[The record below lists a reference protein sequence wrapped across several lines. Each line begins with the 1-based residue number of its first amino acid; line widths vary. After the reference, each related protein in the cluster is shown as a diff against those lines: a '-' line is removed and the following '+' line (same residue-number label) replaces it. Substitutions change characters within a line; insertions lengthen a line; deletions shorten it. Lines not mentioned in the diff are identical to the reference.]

1 MTTTIPSVPR
11 IEALDALRGFALGGI
26 FAVNIA
32 IMANPAGFAEGPVR
46 SFEEIFL
53 HNRFYVLFSFLFGY
67 SLTLQ
72 FRSAERDGANARART
87 VRRLLALLA
96 IGLLHTVFLFTGD
109 VLFGYGLIG
118 LALLALQGLGPRS
131 ALRLAGVLYGACLL
145 LFVALT
151 VARITQSPADA
162 AQTATDN
169 AAALDAVRAGWGEA
183 VAYRW
188 SDWVG
193 RLGPTVAFGIL
204 NVLPLFLVGLAAGK
218 VRLFEDPARYLQH
231 LPRVQAIGFGLGLP
245 LSILPV
251 LLHIPHTE
259 ALGYVSG
266 PLLAAAYAATFLR
279 IIHARPVVS
288 EIFAPAGRISATVY
302 LSQSLIAALAFTGY
316 GFAQAGRWSDGAV
329 LAFAAAVFVLQLVVA
344 RWYTGRFRYG
354 PVEWVLRV
362 ATYGGTARMRE
373 HARATVSGPA

>member
-1 MTTTIPSVPR
+1 MTTTDPSVPR
-11 IEALDALRGFALGGI
+11 IAALDALRGFALGGI

-32 IMANPAGFAEGPVR
+32 IMANPAGFAAGPVR
-46 SFEEIFL
+46 AFEEMFL

-67 SLTLQ
+67 ALTLQ
-72 FRSAERDGANARART
+72 FRSAERDGASPTART
-87 VRRLLALLA
+87 VRRLVALVV
-96 IGLLHTVFLFTGD
+96 IGALHTVFLFTGD
-109 VLFGYGLIG
+109 VLFGYGVIG
-118 LALLALQGLGPRS
+118 FALLALRGLRPRP
-131 ALRLAGVLYGACLL
+131 ALRLAGALYAACLV

-151 VARITQSPADA
+151 VGRMIQSPLDA
-162 AQTATDN
+162 AQTAAEN

-183 VAYRW
+183 AAYRW
-188 SDWVG
+188 ADGVD
-193 RLGPTVAFGIL
+193 RLAPTVVFGLL

-218 VRLFEDPARYLQH
+218 VRLLEDPARYLPH

-245 LSILPV
+245 LSVLPV

-279 IIHARPVVS
+279 ILHSRPAVS
-288 EIFAPAGRISATVY
+288 EIFAPAGRISASVY
-302 LSQSLIAALAFTGY
+302 LSQSLIAAIAFTGY

-329 LAFAAAVFVLQLVVA
+329 LAFAAIVFALQLAVA
-344 RWYTGRFRYG
+344 HWYTRRFRYG

-362 ATYGGTARMRE
+362 ATYGGTTRVRE
-373 HARATVSGPA
+373 HARAAVSGPA

>member
-1 MTTTIPSVPR
+1 M
-11 IEALDALRGFALGGI
+11 
-26 FAVNIA
+26 
-32 IMANPAGFAEGPVR
+32 
-46 SFEEIFL
+46 
-53 HNRFYVLFSFLFGY
+53 
-67 SLTLQ
+67 
-72 FRSAERDGANARART
+72 
-87 VRRLLALLA
+87 
-96 IGLLHTVFLFTGD
+96 
-109 VLFGYGLIG
+109 
-118 LALLALQGLGPRS
+118 
-131 ALRLAGVLYGACLL
+131 
-145 LFVALT
+145 
-151 VARITQSPADA
+151 
-162 AQTATDN
+162 
-169 AAALDAVRAGWGEA
+169 
-183 VAYRW
+183 
-188 SDWVG
+188 
-193 RLGPTVAFGIL
+193 GPTVAFGIL

-288 EIFAPAGRISATVY
+288 EVFAPAGRISATVY

-344 RWYTGRFRYG
+344 RWYTRRFRYG
-354 PVEWVLRV
+354 PVEWALRV
-362 ATYGGTARMRE
+362 ATYGGTARMQE

>member
-1 MTTTIPSVPR
+1 MTTTTPSVPR
-11 IEALDALRGFALGGI
+11 IAALDALRGFALGGI

-46 SFEEIFL
+46 AFEEMFL

-72 FRSAERDGANARART
+72 FRSAERDGANATART
-87 VRRLLALLA
+87 VRRLLALVA

-109 VLFGYGLIG
+109 VLFGYGVIG
-118 LALLALQGLGPRS
+118 FALLALRGLGARS
-131 ALRLAGVLYGACLL
+131 ALRLAGVLYTVCLL

-151 VARITQSPADA
+151 VARIGHPLDA
-162 AQTATDN
+162 AQVAADN

-183 VAYRW
+183 AAYRW
-188 SDWVG
+188 DDWVG
-193 RLGPTVAFGIL
+193 RLGPTVVFGLL

-218 VRLFEDPARYLQH
+218 ARLLEDPARYLPH

-245 LSILPV
+245 LSVIPV
-251 LLHIPHTE
+251 VLHIPHTE
-259 ALGYVSG
+259 ALGYISG

-279 IIHARPVVS
+279 VIHARPAVS
-288 EIFAPAGRISATVY
+288 EVFAPAGRISATVY
-302 LSQSLIAALAFTGY
+302 LSQSLIAAIAFTGY
-316 GFAQAGRWSDGAV
+316 GFAQAGMWSDGAV
-329 LAFAAAVFVLQLVVA
+329 LAFALVTFALQLVAA
-344 RWYTGRFRYG
+344 RWYTRRFRYG
-354 PVEWVLRV
+354 PVEWVLRT

>member
-1 MTTTIPSVPR
+1 MSTITPTDTR
-11 IEALDALRGFALGGI
+11 IAPLDALRGFALGGI
-26 FAVNIA
+26 FVVNVGL
-32 IMANPAGFAEGPVR
+32 MADPAGFAPGGVR
-46 SFEEIFL
+46 DLVDVVF
-53 HNRFYVLFSFLFGY
+53 HHKFYVLFSFLFGY

-72 FRSAERDGANARART
+72 FRSAQRDGASGQART
-87 VRRLLALLA
+87 ARRLAALAL
-96 IGLLHTVFLFTGD
+96 IGALHAVLLFTGD
-109 VLFGYGLIG
+109 VLFGYGVIG
-118 LALLALQGLGPRS
+118 IALLALSRMRPRS
-131 ALRLAGVLYGACLL
+131 AVRLATVLYAGCLL
-145 LFVALT
+145 LLT
-151 VARITQSPADA
+151 GLTMARVVTGSAEQGHGS
-162 AQTATDN
+162 
-169 AAALDAVRAGWGEA
+169 ALDAIRAGWGQA
-183 VAYRW
+183 AAYRFDYW
-188 SDWVG
+188 LSGLAPMV
-193 RLGPTVAFGIL
+193 VFGLL